1 MVLKDIEFFTYEHE
15 VWVREHD
22 GNTHKLVETDY
33 DFMRAM
39 VDYIYTFYPKAYK
52 ALAEEYKAISFNMP
66 FYRYRIVCRFVRCN
80 FAQLDRTPDIDG
92 DMHSTFEYIQC
103 PLRGECKHENVIC
116 RPEFD
121 HRLSPAETRVM
132 RLVYEG
138 MNESE
143 IADRLC
149 LSQHTVHT
157 HIHNAYSRLGLH
169 GKSEFIKYASTN
181 GIFA

>member
-1 MVLKDIEFFTYEHE
+1 M
-15 VWVREHD
+15 
-22 GNTHKLVETDY
+22 
-33 DFMRAM
+33 
-39 VDYIYTFYPKAYK
+39 
-52 ALAEEYKAISFNMP
+52 
-66 FYRYRIVCRFVRCN
+66 RCN
-80 FAQLDRTPDIDG
+80 FSQLDSTPDIDG

-103 PLRGECKHENVIC
+103 PLREECKHENVIC

-143 IADRLC
+143 IADKLC

-157 HIHNAYSRLGLH
+157 HVHNAYSRLGLH
-169 GKSEFIKYASTN
+169 SKSEFIKYASTN